1 MSKKIKEILSLFVA
15 SSIIFGSYVPQI
27 CAKEEDI
34 DSLNVNS
41 ANDSWEVQ
49 IEDENQGENSE
60 NYAETNSQLI
70 VKYIDGDGERINDE
84 NAVYINHEYDA
95 VVLSEGSDVNE
106 YMEQAKEANDN
117 IDYIQI
123 DYQLR
128 LFDVDETAVFDDEKE
143 DSPDEVLSIS
153 EDGQDESIIEDE
165 SEGSIM
171 IREES
176 DLENTPSSDVDSE
189 TVMQDDMIIEKAVE
203 DEGDTQSDIEV
214 SENSDMTVAV
224 IDSGVYVEHEALS
237 GKMWINSNEIEDLS
251 DDDGNGY
258 IDDINGWDFS
268 EDKPLLYEESRIV
281 DYNHGT
287 HVAGIIAS
295 VSSGAKIMPLK
306 AFKDG
311 SAYTSDVIK
320 AIDYAE
326 NMGADVVN
334 CSFGSDNENQ
344 ALRDV
349 IENSEMTFVCA
360 AGNNA
365 KDIDQSPVYPASYDL
380 DNVISVAATDSNNNL
395 AYFSNYGNSIDVAA
409 SGLSIYSSLA
419 ENEYG
424 NMSGTSM
431 AAAYISGIVT
441 NIVISEQNTSTE
453 LIKEQLL
460 LSADSEID
468 INNGGNFIKAFNNSA
483 STISDYE
490 TQTADQYS
498 LGINSIEDISPIT
511 QIAAGGYHSVIMAD
525 GAVYPFGDN
534 THNQCS
540 GMYYFGEGSFPAPGN
555 KLFVLTNNPEAT
567 AKTSVVKKV
576 STKGDH
582 TLLLMADGTVRA
594 MGANAYGQL
603 GIGYVGGE
611 NITDAYEPT
620 EQVVGLSNIVDIS
633 AGHQFSMALDSSG
646 RVYTWGNNKDG
657 QIGIPST
664 YAFFYAPQYV
674 STLKNVK
681 SISAGYYHA
690 LAQTTSNEV
699 YGWGRGYNGALG
711 ALSNDRQ
718 FTPKSLNIEDVDK
731 IVAGLDNSFFIKN
744 DNTVYAYGYNY
755 YGQLGDGTS
764 DVQRELKQIP
774 IDNVADISTGFST
787 VFLKEDG
794 TAYGCGLNAYGELG
808 IGTISN
814 VVKSITQIPGTYE
827 AVSVGGSHTLF
838 LSNGELYAAGRN
850 HKNQCGF
857 ESTDVCYTEPTW
869 IPVFSKT
876 AFTIDDIIL
885 DYDND
890 KLIIMGDC
898 LLGETS
904 ISGYVGGV
912 HLYADVIPENN
923 QYELEFQLSKF
934 NKGDSYGELE
944 VDGYPYKVDI
954 GFNYEDSQ
962 KEMTDS
968 FTKDIINGSMYLI
981 AIDVLGIQDIQNK
994 IFTVDFDKAKLAVD
1008 DICAQTWLKDISV
1021 GYVQDTDIEII
1032 SATDS
1037 QIKFKIKRSQS
1048 PLSGTIN
1055 MIRFRAVSNGS
1066 ATITVTATAE

>member
-34 DSLNVNS
+34 DYLNVNS
-41 ANDSWEVQ
+41 ANHIWEVQ

-106 YMEQAKEANDN
+106 YMEQAKKANNN

-128 LFDVDETAVFDDEKE
+128 LFDVDKTAVFDDETE
-143 DSPDEVLSIS
+143 DSPDEDLSIS
-153 EDGQDESIIEDE
+153 EDSQDESIIEDE

-176 DLENTPSSDVDSE
+176 DLENTPSSDANSE
-189 TVMQDDMIIEKAVE
+189 TVMQDDMIIDKAVE

-237 GKMWINSNEIEDLS
+237 GKLWINSNETEDLS

-295 VSSGAKIMPLK
+295 ASSGAKIMPLK

-380 DNVISVAATDSNNNL
+380 DNVISIAATDSNNNL
-395 AYFSNYGNSIDVAA
+395 AYFSNYGNRIDIAA

-460 LSADSEID
+460 LSADSEIN
-468 INNGGNFIKAFNNSA
+468 INNGGNSIKAFTNSIGA
-483 STISDYE
+483 ISNYE
-490 TQTADQYS
+490 TQIADQYS
-498 LGINSIEDISPIT
+498 TDTNTAESLKKID
-511 QIAAGGYHSVIMAD
+511 QIAAGGYHSVVLAD
-525 GAVYPFGDN
+525 DTVYTFGDN
-534 THNQCS
+534 SHNQCS

-555 KLFVLTNNPEAT
+555 ELFVLTNNPVAT

-657 QIGIPST
+657 QIGIGSS
-664 YAFFYAPQYV
+664 YGFYYAPQYV
-674 STLKNVK
+674 NNLKNVK

-690 LAQTTSNEV
+690 LAKTTSNEV

-711 ALSNDRQ
+711 TLSSNKYT
-718 FTPKSLNIEDVDK
+718 TPQSLNIEDVDK

-755 YGQLGDGTS
+755 YGQLGNGTS
-764 DVQRELKQIP
+764 DIQKELIQIP
-774 IDNVADISTGFST
+774 IDNVEDISTGFST

-838 LSNGELYAAGRN
+838 LCDGELYSAGRN

-857 ESTDVCYTEPTW
+857 QDTEINSTTPKL
-869 IPVFSKT
+869 IPSYSKN
-876 AFTIDDIIL
+876 ALTIDDIIV

-890 KLIIMGDC
+890 KLII
-898 LLGETS
+898 
-904 ISGYVGGV
+904 SGNWPFGNVDIRGYIEDKYIYT
-912 HLYADVIPENN
+912 HINPDNN
-923 QYELEFQLSKF
+923 IYTLEFKLSQFKE
-934 NKGDSYGELE
+934 GENH
-944 VDGYPYKVDI
+944 GWFSIQNYPYKLDFTFNYAGSQGEMTSTFTKLITEGSTCTLAVDI
-954 GFNYEDSQ
+954 F
-962 KEMTDS
+962 
-968 FTKDIINGSMYLI
+968 
-981 AIDVLGIQDIQNK
+981 DVQNIQNK
-994 IFTVDFDKAKLAVD
+994 VFTLDYDSSKLAVD

-1021 GYVQDTDIEII
+1021 GDVQDTDVEII

-1055 MIRFRAVSNGS
+1055 MIRFRAVANGS
-1066 ATITVTATAE
+1066 ATVTVTATVE